1 MGKFQMTVLTV
12 ASILYGYLGWRLASA
27 EGWASQAV
35 WLGLGLCF
43 LFVMLLPFYFWSRRR
58 LEMGSQQK
66 MLMKITQASMAYLNF
81 LIPLVLVRDFV
92 SVLAHFLFHI
102 DVTSWFSPMV
112 NLIFLLLP
120 LGLKLWGMVT
130 IARGPQVIRQEL
142 VDERL
147 PNEFEGF
154 RIVQISDL
162 HISSSLKVGF
172 VEKVLQ
178 KSKEIKAD
186 LIVLTGDIVDGS
198 PEEFADE
205 IQKLSGL
212 QSVSGVLFVPG
223 NHEYYWNFAQIRPKV
238 EKAGLNVLI
247 NEGRSIRRG
256 GSEIWVGGVP
266 DPVAR
271 QFGEEPPQFEKLARN
286 FRDFQYRILLSHQP
300 VLADAAAK
308 TGFDLQLS
316 GHTHAGQFFP
326 WNLLIG
332 FFQKYPKGFYKIGK
346 MNLYVN
352 QGTGYWGPAL
362 RVGTVC
368 EITEITLRSGSLSST
383 KTDQRT

>member
-1 MGKFQMTVLTV
+1 MGKFQIIVLTV
-12 ASILYGYLGWRLASA
+12 ASILYGYLGWRLAAA
-27 EGWASQAV
+27 EGWAAQAV

-66 MLMKITQASMAYLNF
+66 MLMKLTQASMAYLNF

-92 SVLAHFLFHI
+92 SVLVHFLFHV
-102 DVTSWFSPMV
+102 DVTAWFSPMV

-120 LGLKLWGMVT
+120 LGLKLWGIIT
-130 IARGPQVIRQEL
+130 IARGPQVIRQEI

-147 PNEFEGF
+147 PTEFEGF

-178 KSKEIKAD
+178 KSKEMNPD

-198 PEEFADE
+198 PEEFSAE

-212 QSVSGVLFVPG
+212 QSPAGVLFVPG
-223 NHEYYWNFAQIRPKV
+223 NHEYYWNFSQIRPKV
-238 EKAGLNVLI
+238 EKSGLKVLI
-247 NEGRSIRRG
+247 NEGHSIRRG
-256 GSEIWVGGVP
+256 GSEVWIGGVP
-266 DPVAR
+266 DPAAR
-271 QFGEEPPQFEKLARN
+271 QFGEEPPQFEKLAQN

-383 KTDQRT
+383 KTDRRT